1 MRDEKCRQERVSHS
15 GSLGKDS
22 WGQRPCGLKVSRAC
36 ALPNCSLHR
45 DFPFP
50 EATDASGPDFPL
62 AKKEP
67 VPQTQNIDDSSPL
80 WKKGIILS
88 LTSTF
93 PSKGKSGPQ
102 VHSSIP
108 LKERVY
114 GTSLV
119 LQWLRLCAPSVGAT
133 GLSPA
138 QGTNILYA
146 IWHSHKKKKKKRER
160 EKERKLKG
168 VCMGKKER
176 ERNIDDY
183 IRKPHFLKDYS
194 PLISYRKRE

>member
-22 WGQRPCGLKVSRAC
+22 WGQRPRGLKVSRAC

-102 VHSSIP
+102 EHSSIP
-108 LKERVY
+108 LREWVY
-114 GTSLV
+114 GTSLM
-119 LQWLRLCAPSVGAT
+119 LQWLRLHVPNIGT
-133 GLSPA
+133 MGLSPVL
-138 QGTNILYA
+138 GTNILYA
-146 IWHSHKKKKKKRER
+146 IWHGHTQKRESER
-160 EKERKLKG
+160 EFKG
-168 VCMGKKER
+168 VCMGEKET
-176 ERNIDDY
+176 ERNIDNY

-194 PLISYRKRE
+194 PLINYKKTERINL